1 MTEHEATTITVERRP
16 VHGTSAARKLRREG
30 MVPGIVYGDG
40 KEATPV
46 VLDEPT
52 LKELLKL
59 RASGKRVFMLKVAGT
74 KQEKQTMVKEM
85 QMDPFT
91 QKPLHIDFI
100 RLTAGHKI
108 TISVPVHLFGDC
120 EGVKAGGRLA
130 AITREVKLEVLPSA
144 IIDRIDI
151 DVTTLQVGK
160 HLEVKDLQSLVPE
173 GAKFLDEPTRV
184 VVMVE
189 TPKAAVEEE
198 VAKPAEAAAEGP
210 TEPELVKQKGK
221 AEEEPEE

>member
-1 MTEHEATTITVERRP
+1 MTEHEATTITVERRQA
-16 VHGTSAARKLRREG
+16 HGTSAARKLRREG

-59 RASGKRVFMLKVAGT
+59 RASGKRVFMLTVAGT
-74 KQEKQTMVKEM
+74 KQEKQTMVKVM

-100 RLTAGHKI
+100 LLTAGHKI
-108 TISVPVHLFGDC
+108 NISVPVHFFGEC
-120 EGVKAGGRLA
+120 EGEKAGGRLA
-130 AITREVKLEVLPSA
+130 AITRELKLEVLPSA
-144 IIDRIDI
+144 IIDRIDV

-198 VAKPAEAAAEGP
+198 VAKPAEVAAEGHA
-210 TEPELVKQKGK
+210 EPELVRQKGK